1 MPTEANELAIHKIV
15 TRDGVVNAVV
25 LDRVSPDRIY
35 LMLLRGAVSAQY
47 ARTTDNTPTVPRSV
61 KDLVVFPTS
70 EL

>member
-1 MPTEANELAIHKIV
+1 MPTEATELATHKIV

-25 LDRVSPDRIY
+25 LDRVSPDRVY
-35 LMLLRGAVSAQY
+35 LMLLRGAVAAQY
-47 ARTTDNTPTVPRSV
+47 ARTADNTPTVPRAV